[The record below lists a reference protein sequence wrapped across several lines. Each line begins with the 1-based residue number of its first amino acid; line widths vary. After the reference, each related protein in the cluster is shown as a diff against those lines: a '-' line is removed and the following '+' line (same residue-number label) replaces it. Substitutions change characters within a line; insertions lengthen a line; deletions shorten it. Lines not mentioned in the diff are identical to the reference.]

1 MEATM
6 RTKYCFFAIMLSC
19 LVANAYASESGNCKL
34 ELKSED
40 SGLQSRSGRP
50 RGPAVIFGDPV
61 SVSSFRMRFVDTKTG
76 NVLKPTKVTLAYGW
90 KWLEYP
96 YPEHAWGA
104 WSEASD
110 VMTCLKTDTETISV
124 PQFEVKPRGWYDGKY
139 AKFPFAKKPSFTGI
153 DVAITLGE
161 CSPRVTIKPEQ
172 ARNLQGRTV
181 VVNVDCHGES
191 TVTYER

>member
-1 MEATM
+1 MH
-6 RTKYCFFAIMLSC
+6 TKYCLLVAMLLC
-19 LVANAYASESGNCKL
+19 LVANACASENGGCKL
-34 ELKSED
+34 ELKAEN
-40 SGLQSRSGRP
+40 SGLQSSNGKP
-50 RGPAVIFGDPV
+50 RGAAAIFGDPV
-61 SVSSFRMRFVDTKTG
+61 LVSSFRMRFVDTKTG

-110 VMTCLKTDTETISV
+110 VLTCLETAPEIVSV

-161 CSPRVTIKPEQ
+161 CSPRVTIKPEY
-172 ARNLQGRTV
+172 ARHLQGRTV
-181 VVNVDCHGES
+181 VVKVDCHGES
-191 TVTYER
+191 TVTSEE

>member
-1 MEATM
+1 M
-6 RTKYCFFAIMLSC
+6 RTKYCLLAAMLLC
-19 LVANAYASESGNCKL
+19 IVVNAYASEGGSCKVG
-34 ELKSED
+34 LKAED
-40 SGLQSRSGRP
+40 SGLQSRSGKP
-50 RGPAVIFGDPV
+50 RGTAVIFGDPV
-61 SVSSFRMRFVDTKTG
+61 TVSFFSLRFVDTKTG
-76 NVLKPTKVTLAYGW
+76 NVLKPSKVALAYGW

-110 VMTCLKTDTETISV
+110 VVTCLETDTETISV

-181 VVNVDCHGES
+181 VIKVDCHGES
-191 TVTYER
+191 TVTYEK